1 MGQAYSGGA
10 SVLLNTSI
18 KRRRELPIPG
28 VISVR
33 VGDHV
38 ESETIIGSA
47 KISGEG
53 VLVRIA
59 EEIGLSSEE
68 AISTLTVNIGDAV
81 RKGDIVARHRA
92 FFGLFRAEV
101 STPVDGTIELI
112 SGVTGTIMVRC
123 PPTEVQKKAF
133 LAGTI
138 SEIQDG
144 IGVTVSAVCTV
155 IQGVFGV
162 GGERSGKLVVL
173 EEDGALSSLP
183 PREDLAGAVIVSRG
197 SPSLGALLEGA
208 NRGIAGWV
216 AGSVEDHVIESYAE
230 RRFGVAITGDE
241 AVPFTFF
248 ITEGF
253 GSIPMSDQAF
263 FALKQH
269 EGQGASISG
278 ITQVRAGA
286 IRPEAIISLGAAIS
300 ITEPIDEVNL
310 KEHSPGL
317 AVGRSVRLIRHP
329 FFGQVGRVHELPPY
343 PRIIATGASARVVV
357 VELAHPPHFKTE
369 CSEQIFVEVPRANV
383 ELLAENLQNK

>member
-10 SVLLNTSI
+10 SVLLNTAI
-18 KRRRELPIPG
+18 KRRRDLPIPG

-33 VGDHV
+33 VGDCV
-38 ESETIIGSA
+38 ESDTIIGSA
-47 KISGEG
+47 SISGEG

-59 EEIGLSSEE
+59 EEIGLPSEE
-68 AISTLTVNIGDAV
+68 AMNTITVRIGDPV
-81 RKGDIVARHRA
+81 RKGDILARHRA

-101 STPVDGTIELI
+101 PTPVDGTIELI

-123 PPTEVQKKAF
+123 PPIEVQKKAF
-133 LAGTI
+133 LEGTI
-138 SEIQDG
+138 SEVQDG
-144 IGVTVSAVCTV
+144 IGVTISSICTLV
-155 IQGVFGV
+155 QGVFGV

-173 EEDGALSSLP
+173 EQGGLLSSLP
-183 PREDLAGAVIVSRG
+183 LREDLAGAVIVSRG
-197 SPSLGALLEGA
+197 SPSLEALLDGA
-208 NRGIAGWV
+208 KRGIAGWV
-216 AGSVEDHVIESYAE
+216 AGSVEDRVIESYAK

-241 AVPFTFF
+241 PVPFTFF
-248 ITEGF
+248 VTEGF

-286 IRPEAIISLGAAIS
+286 IRPEAIISLGKALS
-300 ITEPIDEVNL
+300 IAEPTEEINL
-310 KEHSPGL
+310 EEHSLGL

-329 FFGQVGRVHELPPY
+329 FFGQVGRVHELPHH

-357 VELAHPPHFKTE
+357 VELAQTPHFTSE
-369 CSEQIFVEVPRANV
+369 CSGPLFVEVPRANV
-383 ELLAENLQNK
+383 ELLG